1 MEREPCGG
9 DYYVEFTEGLER
21 EITGEPIIFYLLC
34 SLFYRFVLFK
44 GKGDCSW
51 TRKKDN
57 FFQSYDIIQ
66 VIDGEPSQSSRFS
79 HSVWQEL
86 RLLLELAFPHQ
97 QSAGGRAIRQLQV
110 ASAPATAPPHQSIHK
125 KKGKAKPAPKG
136 KSSALPFFFK

>member
-9 DYYVEFTEGLER
+9 DYYVEFREGLER
-21 EITGEPIIFYLLC
+21 EITGEPIIFYLLR

-86 RLLLELAFPHQ
+86 RLCNNLLGVARFANCRSRRRRLLLLRTKAFIRKRAK
-97 QSAGGRAIRQLQV
+97 QSPLPRERA
-110 ASAPATAPPHQSIHK
+110 ASRVS
-125 KKGKAKPAPKG
+125 
-136 KSSALPFFFK
+136 FFK